1 MWPEAS
7 QHRKYRETVGSVTS
21 VIFALLEE
29 TNKLRNGYLTIMKR
43 FLAATFLVQFSA
55 LLFTPALFA
64 QQDQTET
71 TRKIVNRVTPQ
82 YPAMA
87 RTMNLRG
94 SVKAEAVVQP
104 NGMVKSVEVKGGH
117 PVLVEAVQHAIYKW
131 KWAPASRETR
141 ELIEV
146 KFDPQ

>member
-1 MWPEAS
+1 
-7 QHRKYRETVGSVTS
+7 
-21 VIFALLEE
+21 
-29 TNKLRNGYLTIMKR
+29 MKS
-43 FLAATFLVQFSA
+43 FLAATFLVLVSA
-55 LLFTPALFA
+55 RVFTLDLFA

-71 TRKIVNRVTPQ
+71 TRKVVNRVTPQ
-82 YPAMA
+82 CPAMA

-104 NGMVKSVEVKGGH
+104 NGAVKSVEVKGGH
-117 PVLVEAVQHAIYKW
+117 PVLVDAVQHAIYKW